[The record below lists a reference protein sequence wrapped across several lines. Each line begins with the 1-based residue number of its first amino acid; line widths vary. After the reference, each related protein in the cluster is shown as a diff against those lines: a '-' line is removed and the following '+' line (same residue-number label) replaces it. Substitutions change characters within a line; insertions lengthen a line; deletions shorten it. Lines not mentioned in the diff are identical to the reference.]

1 MKICILGAG
10 ALGSTIGG
18 VLAEAGAAVT
28 LVNRRAEH
36 VEAISRQGLRLVE
49 GDAERTLRVRA
60 CLTTAE
66 VGAVDLIVILV
77 KSSQT
82 AEAAAACRPLLGP
95 GTVVLSLQ
103 NGLGHEEI
111 LAAAVGH
118 DRLVAGKTYV
128 GGVVLAPGRVRIG
141 VRGKETIIGEMDGTR
156 TARVEAIADTFRRA
170 GLTTQVSDDII
181 ATIWDKLL
189 VNVATG
195 ALSGITGL
203 PYGRLYAVAEIERCA
218 IEAVSEAMAVARAAG
233 VALATREPRH
243 AWLKAAEGLPPEFR
257 TSMLQSLERGS
268 PTEID
273 FINGAVVRWGER
285 HGVPTPVNG
294 ALVACIKGIER
305 RLAEA
310 A

>member
-18 VLAEAGAAVT
+18 VLAEAGAEVS
-28 LVNRRAEH
+28 LVNRRADH
-36 VEAISRQGLRLVE
+36 VEAITRHGLRLVE
-49 GDAERTLRVRA
+49 GDAERIVRVRA
-60 CLTTAE
+60 CLSTDE
-66 VGAVDLIVILV
+66 VGAVDLVIILV

-82 AEAAAACRPLLGP
+82 AEAAAASRPLLGDQ
-95 GTVVLSLQ
+95 TVVLSLQ
-103 NGLGHEEI
+103 NGLGHEEV
-111 LAAAVGH
+111 LAAAVGRE
-118 DRLVAGKTYV
+118 RLVSGKTYV
-128 GGVVLAPGRVRIG
+128 GGVVLEPGRVRIG
-141 VRGKETIIGEMDGTR
+141 VRGKETIIGEMDGTS
-156 TARVEAIADTFRRA
+156 TARVHAIAAAFRQA
-170 GLTTQVSDDII
+170 GLTTWVSEDII

-203 PYGRLYAVAEIERCA
+203 PYGHLYAVAEVERCA
-218 IEAVSEAMAVARAAG
+218 IAAVGEAMAVARAAG
-233 VALATREPRH
+233 VSLATREPRQ
-243 AWLKAAEGLPPEFR
+243 AWLKAADGLPPEFR

-273 FINGAVVRWGER
+273 FINGAVIRWGER
-285 HGVPTPVNG
+285 HGVPTPVNS

-305 RLAEA
+305 RIAEA